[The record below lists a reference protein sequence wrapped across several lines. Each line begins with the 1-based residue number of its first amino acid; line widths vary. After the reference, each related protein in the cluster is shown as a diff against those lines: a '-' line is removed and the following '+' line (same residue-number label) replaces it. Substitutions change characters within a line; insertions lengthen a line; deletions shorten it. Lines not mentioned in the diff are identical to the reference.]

1 MAKHTVTL
9 IPGDGIGL
17 ETTAAMQRV
26 VEAAGAE
33 IEWEIAEAGAHVMDS
48 CGTPLPESTVE
59 AVRRNKVAI
68 KGPITT
74 PVGTGFRS
82 VNVAL
87 RKTLNL
93 NVCLRPVASIPG
105 AVGRYQDVDLVI
117 VRENSEDLYAGI
129 EFEEGLIDEAQSCRN
144 KCIFCFIDQLPKGM
158 RETVYFKDDD
168 TRLSFLQ
175 GNYVTLT
182 NMSDEE
188 IDRLIKMRVSPI
200 NVSVQ
205 ATNPEL
211 RCKML
216 NNRFA
221 GKCYDIMKKFA
232 ANNIYMNCQIVLCP
246 EINDGKELDR
256 SISELAAL
264 FPNVN
269 SVSIVPVGLTRYRDG
284 LYPLKPFTKETSAQ
298 TIKQVET
305 WQKKLYDKLGTRLI
319 YLSDEFYL
327 NAELPI
333 PDAEVYEGFPQ
344 LENGVGLI
352 ASMAEEFDSA
362 IKLVKNKKYDRNVTL
377 VTGEAAAAFITGLSE
392 RLMEKT
398 DVKITVYAI
407 KNNFFGGGVNVSGLV
422 TGGDIIDQL
431 KEKPIGDIMLIPH
444 SMLRDEDGIFLDD
457 LTVSDVEKTLN
468 VKIEPV
474 INDGYEFIEKILGEE
489 LEF

>member
-1 MAKHTVTL
+1 MRKVNTTIKYIEPYSIAEDAGIEVGDKLISINGHDFHDILEYRYLTAEYEVTL
-9 IPGDGIGL
+9 EILKKDG
-17 ETTAAMQRV
+17 TTEV
-26 VEAAGAE
+26 
-33 IEWEIAEAGAHVMDS
+33 I
-48 CGTPLPESTVE
+48 TVE
-59 AVRRNKVAI
+59 NDYDDI
-68 KGPITT
+68 
-74 PVGTGFRS
+74 
-82 VNVAL
+82 
-87 RKTLNL
+87 
-93 NVCLRPVASIPG
+93 
-105 AVGRYQDVDLVI
+105 
-117 VRENSEDLYAGI
+117 GI

-298 TIKQVET
+298 TIKQV
-305 WQKKLYDKLGTRLI
+305 
-319 YLSDEFYL
+319 
-327 NAELPI
+327 
-333 PDAEVYEGFPQ
+333 
-344 LENGVGLI
+344 VGLI

-377 VTGEAAAAFITGLSE
+377 VTGEAAASFITGLSE

-431 KEKPIGDIMLIPH
+431 KDKHIGDIMLIPH

-457 LTVSDVEKTLN
+457 LTVSDVEKALN

>member
-1 MAKHTVTL
+1 MRKVNTTIKYIEPYSIAEDAGIEVGDKLISINGHDFHDILEYRYLTAEYEVTL
-9 IPGDGIGL
+9 EILKKDG
-17 ETTAAMQRV
+17 TTEV
-26 VEAAGAE
+26 
-33 IEWEIAEAGAHVMDS
+33 I
-48 CGTPLPESTVE
+48 TVE
-59 AVRRNKVAI
+59 NDYDDI
-68 KGPITT
+68 
-74 PVGTGFRS
+74 
-82 VNVAL
+82 
-87 RKTLNL
+87 
-93 NVCLRPVASIPG
+93 
-105 AVGRYQDVDLVI
+105 
-117 VRENSEDLYAGI
+117 GI

-362 IKLVKNKKYDRNVTL
+362 IKLVKNKKYEDRKSV
-377 VTGEAAAAFITGLSE
+377 V
-392 RLMEKT
+392 
-398 DVKITVYAI
+398 
-407 KNNFFGGGVNVSGLV
+407 
-422 TGGDIIDQL
+422 
-431 KEKPIGDIMLIPH
+431 
-444 SMLRDEDGIFLDD
+444 
-457 LTVSDVEKTLN
+457 
-468 VKIEPV
+468 
-474 INDGYEFIEKILGEE
+474 
-489 LEF
+489 

>member
-1 MAKHTVTL
+1 MRKVNTTIKYIEPYSIAEDAGIEVGDKLISINGHDFHDILEYRYLTAEYEVTL
-9 IPGDGIGL
+9 EILKKDG
-17 ETTAAMQRV
+17 TTEV
-26 VEAAGAE
+26 
-33 IEWEIAEAGAHVMDS
+33 I
-48 CGTPLPESTVE
+48 TVE
-59 AVRRNKVAI
+59 NDYDDI
-68 KGPITT
+68 
-74 PVGTGFRS
+74 
-82 VNVAL
+82 
-87 RKTLNL
+87 
-93 NVCLRPVASIPG
+93 
-105 AVGRYQDVDLVI
+105 
-117 VRENSEDLYAGI
+117 GI

-377 VTGEAAAAFITGLSE
+377 VTGEARSE
-392 RLMEKT
+392 EHTSELQSPWHLVCRLLLEK
-398 DVKITVYAI
+398 
-407 KNNFFGGGVNVSGLV
+407 NFFNDTATTEIYTLSLHDALPISAFVGLNLNSPRKVHKWRAWLFMNSAYSRYFDTSFSRTARCKSVIVVGVHKWCSPSRLNLY
-422 TGGDIIDQL
+422 L
-431 KEKPIGDIMLIPH
+431 PIF
-444 SMLRDEDGIFLDD
+444 S
-457 LTVSDVEKTLN
+457 S
-468 VKIEPV
+468 
-474 INDGYEFIEKILGEE
+474 EFSKFG
-489 LEF
+489 FG

>member
-1 MAKHTVTL
+1 MGIAKVKSV
-9 IPGDGIGL
+9 IENSIAYDAYIEPGDVITMIDGKEICDFIDFKYL
-17 ETTAAMQRV
+17 TSNDYYV
-26 VEAAGAE
+26 VTVEKKDGEVEE
-33 IEWEIAEAGAHVMDS
+33 IEIYNDDFEPFGV
-48 CGTPLPESTVE
+48 
-59 AVRRNKVAI
+59 
-68 KGPITT
+68 
-74 PVGTGFRS
+74 
-82 VNVAL
+82 
-87 RKTLNL
+87 
-93 NVCLRPVASIPG
+93 
-105 AVGRYQDVDLVI
+105 
-117 VRENSEDLYAGI
+117 
-129 EFEEGLIDEAQSCRN
+129 EFENQLIDKPRECRN
-144 KCIFCFIDQLPKGM
+144 KCIFCFMDQLPPNM
-158 RETVYFKDDD
+158 RATMHFKDDD
-168 TRLSFLQ
+168 VRLSFLQ

-298 TIKQVET
+298 TIKQVEA

-352 ASMAEEFDSA
+352 ASMAE
-362 IKLVKNKKYDRNVTL
+362 
-377 VTGEAAAAFITGLSE
+377 
-392 RLMEKT
+392 M
-398 DVKITVYAI
+398 
-407 KNNFFGGGVNVSGLV
+407 
-422 TGGDIIDQL
+422 
-431 KEKPIGDIMLIPH
+431 
-444 SMLRDEDGIFLDD
+444 
-457 LTVSDVEKTLN
+457 
-468 VKIEPV
+468 
-474 INDGYEFIEKILGEE
+474 
-489 LEF
+489 